1 MYVFHLLCKL
11 GVVIYIIEGSTK
23 VVVGKIVK
31 VKNSTKKGNSGSHYN
46 CITVVDPNGDP
57 VQLLLTESE
66 LLRFSKRA
74 EKNPSSIPDTSWQD
88 RLMLLFM

>member
-1 MYVFHLLCKL
+1 MFHLLYEL
-11 GVVIYIIEGSTK
+11 RLVIYIIERSTK

-31 VKNSTKKGNSGSHYN
+31 VKNSTKKGNSNSHYN
-46 CITVVDPNGDP
+46 CITVVNPNGDP

-74 EKNPSSIPDTSWQD
+74 EKYSDSIPDASWRD
-88 RLMLLFM
+88 RLILLLL